1 MLPQDQLRQV
11 VRQLDADGTIT
22 TIGVLILIQGDTA
35 WIAPRPDLRTSQVDA
50 KDVDT
55 PRGKRRFYWPRAK
68 PVSYSQL
75 VEATKSSTF
84 PRMTLTKEDLPE
96 LWRLSEEQLRGEL
109 PLPVGMAYPAQRLRS
124 WVAKRDTF
132 LDRIAPIIE
141 GRDLA
146 DLLNDDE
153 LNERI
158 TARCKETNWRKADCW
173 TYVNRYV
180 FAGAN
185 KRGLL
190 PLTVNSGGRNMP
202 KFFAVT
208 GGRASKAVANGQTEV
223 RAMPMGESD
232 RLNCRLGW
240 DMFKKQGVTEELAW
254 DQFSRHFYAASEI
267 YVGPGDVKVTLL
279 PAWQRPTLNQF
290 VYHGRANDPSRS
302 SWLFGL
308 SRKSLR
314 NDVSGYRGPADKGLK
329 LLMQVGIIDSTSD
342 DQNLCSESSTL
353 LMLQS
358 PHSTR
363 IVEGL
368 SRYTLG
374 DYMSFEAVSDR
385 THLSAIDHAA
395 ADKVVWCKERNIDI
409 KEGEWHSGTFA
420 SIRSDNGEGKSQGVM
435 TALERANFDLE
446 YTPSYVARAKNICEA
461 EHLFIHRLVDWRMPG
476 STLGK
481 MRDRGQ
487 KLETDSCV
495 TFSTFVRHRVQAI
508 LHRNNVEDASHLLT
522 VEMRRQGVPATRRGI
537 FEYLR
542 ETGQVASAPV
552 LDPLALR
559 PHILPQIRAQIRQGG
574 IHLWDPRQGGNASLI
589 PGLVYWSEWLYKTGL
604 LTQASRRPIDVTVSL
619 DGAYVGCVYLKDAA
633 GRFHQIDLQ
642 TRDEE
647 KRRLTLL
654 DWLCISDHD
663 AVKRFLTIPA
673 RQESRISLQA
683 SIEDSAAA
691 AKALRDKEK
700 TATRGAKPK
709 WNKRQNTRDEIAAQK
724 MAALG
729 LSNAPAT
736 AGAATV
742 STELAMKAANAE
754 TPQWRESTAI
764 RAVDDDE
771 GDDFMANLRARRAA
785 GASQ

>member
-35 WIAPRPDLRTSQVDA
+35 WIAPRPELRASQEDA
-50 KDVDT
+50 KNADT
-55 PRGKRRFYWPRAK
+55 QRGKRRFYWPRAR
-68 PVSYSQL
+68 PISYSQL
-75 VEATKSSTF
+75 VEGTKSSSF
-84 PRMTLTKEDLPE
+84 PRFTLTKEELPE
-96 LWRLSEEQLRGEL
+96 LWRLSEEQLRGDL
-109 PLPVGMAYPAQRLRS
+109 PLPVGVAYPARRLTS
-124 WVAKRDTF
+124 WVAKRDES
-132 LDRIAPIIE
+132 LNRIAPIIE

-158 TARCKETNWRKADCW
+158 TAHCKETDWRKADCW

-180 FAGAN
+180 YAGAD

-190 PLTVNSGGRNMP
+190 PLTVNSGARNKP

-208 GGRASKAVANGQTEV
+208 GGRASKAVANGETEM
-223 RAMPMGESD
+223 RAMPMTESD

-240 DMFKKQGVTEELAW
+240 NMFKKQGVTEGLAW

-267 YVGPGDVKVTLL
+267 YLGPGDVKVTLL
-279 PAWQRPTLNQF
+279 PAWQRPTQDQF
-290 VYHGRANDPSRS
+290 VYHGQANDPSRS

-308 SRKSLR
+308 SNRSLR

-342 DQNLCSESSTL
+342 DQTLCSEASTL

-358 PHSTR
+358 PRSTR
-363 IVEGL
+363 IVDGL
-368 SRYTLG
+368 SQYVLG
-374 DYMSFEAVSDR
+374 DYMSFESVSYR
-385 THLSAIDHAA
+385 THLSAIVHAA
-395 ADKVVWCKERNIDI
+395 EDKVEWGRKRQIEI
-409 KEGEWHSGTFA
+409 KKGEWHSGTFA
-420 SIRSDNGEGKSQGVM
+420 SIRADNGEGKSQTVM
-435 TALERANFDLE
+435 RALETANVDLE
-446 YTPSYVARAKNICEA
+446 YTPAYVARAKNVCEA
-461 EHLFIHRLVDWRMPG
+461 DHLLIHKLVDWRMPG

-487 KLETDSCV
+487 KLDTDSCV
-495 TFSTFVRHRVQAI
+495 NFSTFVRHRVQAI
-508 LHRNNVEDASHLLT
+508 LHLNNVADASHLLT
-522 VEMRRQGVPATRRGI
+522 IEMRRQGVPATRRGI
-537 FEYLR
+537 FEYFR
-542 ETGQVASAPV
+542 ETGQVASSSI

-559 PHILPQIRAQIRQGG
+559 PYVLPQIKAQIRQGG
-574 IHLWDPRQGGNASLI
+574 IHLWDPRQGGNPSLI

-604 LTQASRRPIDVTVSL
+604 LTQASRHPIDVTVSV
-619 DGAYVGCVYLKDAA
+619 DGAYIGCVYLKDAA
-633 GRFHQIDLQ
+633 GGFHQLDLQ

-663 AVKRFLTIPA
+663 AVKRFLAIPA
-673 RQESRISLQA
+673 RQESRVSLLA

-700 TATRGAKPK
+700 TATKGANPK
-709 WNKRQNTRDEIAAQK
+709 GTRRKNTRDEIDAQR

-729 LSNAPAT
+729 LSDASTTVAAAT
-736 AGAATV
+736 ALAV
-742 STELAMKAANAE
+742 VAMKVEGTE
-754 TPQWRESTAI
+754 TPQTRESVGI
-764 RAVDDDE
+764 DAVDDDE